1 MNRPLSFSLRR
12 AVFKGSRLSQARY
25 LDRDTFRQWHIAV
38 IRQRRPSIPM
48 VRRPLLQGP
57 AAASVL
63 TNAGSSTVQPNVAC
77 ALHSRIMGKVGPQVV
92 SLSQR
97 ELRNESGRV
106 LRAVGEGCSFVV
118 TNNGT
123 PVARIVPLEEPAPAL
138 RIVRPAR
145 RQGGRSSLR
154 IARKA
159 GAHSLTGSL
168 DDLREDR
175 Q

>member
-1 MNRPLSFSLRR
+1 MGSAALTDAQCVGRGSEPGGPGTFLSASMPCSANATLAVVTGVEPQLR
-12 AVFKGSRLSQARY
+12 
-25 LDRDTFRQWHIAV
+25 
-38 IRQRRPSIPM
+38 
-48 VRRPLLQGP
+48 
-57 AAASVL
+57 
-63 TNAGSSTVQPNVAC
+63 
-77 ALHSRIMGKVGPQVV
+77 

-106 LRAVGEGCSFVV
+106 LRAVSEGQSFVV
-118 TNNGT
+118 TNRGV

-145 RQGGRSSLR
+145 RQGGWAALG

-159 GAHSLTGSL
+159 GAPSLAETL
-168 DDLREDR
+168 DELREDR